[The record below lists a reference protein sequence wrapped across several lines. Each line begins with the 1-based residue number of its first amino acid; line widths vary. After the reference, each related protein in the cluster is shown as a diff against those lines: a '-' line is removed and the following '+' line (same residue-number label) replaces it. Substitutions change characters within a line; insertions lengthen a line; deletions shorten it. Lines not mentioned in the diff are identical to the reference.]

1 MKCIV
6 LLYTDAIK
14 NEGDFS
20 EVVITLNVVKHKGY
34 TGKYY
39 LRSNVSYVISKVK
52 SCTCF
57 SAKAWNRAQIRV
69 KRFFSSLRSPPSDA
83 TYY

>member
-52 SCTCF
+52 VVHVSVLKPETEH
-57 SAKAWNRAQIRV
+57 R
-69 KRFFSSLRSPPSDA
+69 
-83 TYY
+83 